1 MRLGRSCDRIVTGKV
16 VPGCGSGRSDI
27 LRYYLPLATLPI
39 RVRKLE
45 NDALSYSCYL
55 VSSRCSLY
63 QLQIFQRDVSYVMVL
78 ISYRTKFNFKSYTN
92 RVHPPILIC
101 FACMSNITLKNV
113 FIKKL
118 FKRVRNVLL

>member
-45 NDALSYSCYL
+45 NDALSFL
-55 VSSRCSLY
+55 ATTTTHGLRIENVPFSSLRFSNEM
-63 QLQIFQRDVSYVMVL
+63 SPMVMGSNF
-78 ISYRTKFNFKSYTN
+78 ISY
-92 RVHPPILIC
+92 
-101 FACMSNITLKNV
+101 
-113 FIKKL
+113 
-118 FKRVRNVLL
+118 